1 MRNSAVRSA
10 HASNQEIAIFSGDFL
25 PADGALPWRR
35 QEAPGDSPPEGLI
48 VLRTLTPSSA
58 PQTPPLNLRF
68 RGGKKSAATFAT
80 YYAKKGFTCYAFFV
94 AANFAFRTLRL
105 RKVQT
110 CAVAAP
116 LHKNLF
122 SENIFVRNMVIL
134 ICAGALW
141 GKSELTRAKLKA
153 IKNRVKR
160 GESMRYADSRGAA
173 SAHART

>member
-35 QEAPGDSPPEGLI
+35 QEAPSDSPPEGLI

-68 RGGKKSAATFAT
+68 RGGKNRHSPLLSITG
-80 YYAKKGFTCYAFFV
+80 KGFTCYAFS
-94 AANFAFRTLRL
+94 
-105 RKVQT
+105 
-110 CAVAAP
+110 AP
-116 LHKNLF
+116 
-122 SENIFVRNMVIL
+122 

-153 IKNRVKR
+153 LKNRVKR
-160 GESMRYADSRGAA
+160 ENEPQSCRGGVFSEITAKIFA
-173 SAHART
+173 FAKRFA